1 MKYKN
6 DSYCPMFVGLP
17 KENAAIL
24 DFYFKDC
31 CFDTHNNYRRKRAS
45 PCFYSQREKNEERP
59 LKSRRLQTSP
69 EKVDDFINNID
80 IKENMNG
87 TETDSVVS
95 SIGSCSINSYK
106 PYDMYSRSV
115 HESDAESAC
124 QSGYHEDTEIYHEDN
139 DQSFT
144 EETLADKIHTQ
155 ELNAYRSTIE
165 ALHASGPLTW
175 EKETM
180 VTDLRLSLHISNDEN
195 LIMLKNLNSS
205 SSSCRNSIINAYGSF
220 SGPQSTGFYTL
231 LLHQLVDVRTMWEGQ
246 NHFCY
251 IWSKIAQ
258 LLMMLRYGKRNCAEQ
273 VSYE

>member
-6 DSYCPMFVGLP
+6 DANCPMFVGLP

-59 LKSRRLQTSP
+59 LKSWRLQTSP

-95 SIGSCSINSYK
+95 SSGSCSINSYK
-106 PYDMYSRSV
+106 PYDMYCRSV

-144 EETLADKIHTQ
+144 EDTLADEIHRQ

-180 VTDLRLSLHISNDEN
+180 VTDLRLSLHISNDEY

-205 SSSCRNSIINAYGSF
+205 SSSCRN
-220 SGPQSTGFYTL
+220 
-231 LLHQLVDVRTMWEGQ
+231 R
-246 NHFCY
+246 
-251 IWSKIAQ
+251 
-258 LLMMLRYGKRNCAEQ
+258 
-273 VSYE
+273 